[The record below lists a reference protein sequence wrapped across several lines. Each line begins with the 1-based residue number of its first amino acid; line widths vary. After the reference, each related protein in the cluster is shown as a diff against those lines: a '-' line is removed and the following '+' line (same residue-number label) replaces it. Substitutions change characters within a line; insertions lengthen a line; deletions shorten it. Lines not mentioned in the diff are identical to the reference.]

1 MQTAAALDWAT
12 DKHVS
17 MAMVATLVER
27 MSHELVR
34 LGAPLPN
41 QLQTAV
47 RGGSPACEPFGAD
60 EFVRRAERVG
70 AEPQAAWTHV
80 RAVLGTL
87 EREVTEMGKVRQR
100 LPRDLYALMA

>member
-1 MQTAAALDWAT
+1 MQTAAALHWAT

-17 MAMVATLVER
+17 LAMVATLVER

-47 RGGSPACEPFGAD
+47 RGGSRACEPFGAD
-60 EFVRRAERVG
+60 EFVRRPSG
-70 AEPQAAWTHV
+70 
-80 RAVLGTL
+80 
-87 EREVTEMGKVRQR
+87 
-100 LPRDLYALMA
+100 